1 MFSLAGMETPMF
13 GKQRYYSLTLDDGT
27 ILLFPTAEAREE
39 WIEHG
44 GDAERIKRNYESE
57 DE

>member
-1 MFSLAGMETPMF
+1 METPMF

-27 ILLFPTAEAREE
+27 ILLFQTEQERDE
-39 WIEHG
+39 WDG
-44 GDAERIKRNYESE
+44 GEAERIKRNYESE

>member
-1 MFSLAGMETPMF
+1 MFSLAGMETHMF

-27 ILLFPTAEAREE
+27 ILMFQTKEARDE
-39 WIEHG
+39 WLKNG
-44 GDAERIKRNYESE
+44 GDAEKVKRNYESE

>member
-1 MFSLAGMETPMF
+1 MF
-13 GKQRYYSLTLDDGT
+13 GKQRYYSLTLDDGS
-27 ILLFPTAEAREE
+27 ILTFQTKEERDE

>member
-1 MFSLAGMETPMF
+1 MF

-44 GDAERIKRNYESE
+44 GDAEQIKRNYESE

>member
-1 MFSLAGMETPMF
+1 MFSLAGMETHMF

-27 ILLFPTAEAREE
+27 ILLFQTEQERDEWDGGEA
-39 WIEHG
+39 
-44 GDAERIKRNYESE
+44 DMVKRNYESE